1 MSARYEL
8 CTLVQKLNLA
18 HQPSLLSTLL
28 KSRPWLPLR
37 ELFRLKISNKM
48 SMFTQKNYRH
58 SYLIKNNK
66 VMEIRNRY
74 LRAQTFL
81 ANAVTLRVDRG
92 SIISLLRKAVV
103 VLDKK
108 EPIAYKNTWVLQ
120 RTRYLTTILRYL
132 KALIVTFSAM
142 INEAVES
149 PTISI
154 NPITWMENK
163 TLWQFRPRQVVLVA
177 NTTMKPFIEAK
188 RRRGNV
194 KTTRILM
201 TFQKALA

>member
-1 MSARYEL
+1 
-8 CTLVQKLNLA
+8 
-18 HQPSLLSTLL
+18 
-28 KSRPWLPLR
+28 
-37 ELFRLKISNKM
+37 M
-48 SMFTQKNYRH
+48 SMFTLRNYRR
-58 SYLIKNNK
+58 SSLTKNNK
-66 VMEIRNRY
+66 VMEIRSRY
-74 LRAQTFL
+74 LRVQTYL
-81 ANAVTLRVDRG
+81 ANGVTLRADNA
-92 SIISLLRKAVV
+92 SIISLLRKAAV

-120 RTRYLTTILRYL
+120 RTQYLTTILRYL

-142 INEAVES
+142 TNEAVES

-163 TLWQFRPRQVVLVA
+163 ILWQFRPRQVVLVA
-177 NTTMKPFIEAK
+177 NTIMRPFIEAK